1 MRLRVAVLGSIAV
14 LAVIVTAGVASGQPN
29 QPVPARAARNAR
41 VARRDVRRL
50 LAKLVLP
57 AGATLTA
64 RNPGGV
70 ALASSSSVPG
80 SSALIDVHRFW
91 RVAGED
97 PAAVLSWFQAHA
109 PAGSSLTTSGSGSGP
124 GFEFNALGFSFPDI
138 TGVLDSRELGVTIAA
153 ARGGGTAIR
162 ADAQDVY
169 WIPKPR
175 WERVPA
181 GVQQIDVSV
190 QRLNESTGDT
200 TTTSQTVTNASQIAT
215 IVSLVNALPPAQP
228 WVLMCPA
235 DLGPTVMLNFLSAP
249 GAAPLAT
256 AVAGGSGC
264 GEVSFTLHGKTA
276 PGLSDGPELDTRLG
290 HLLGFSG

>member
-1 MRLRVAVLGSIAV
+1 MAIRIRAVCLAACVGLIA
-14 LAVIVTAGVASGQPN
+14 AVGVAEAQPN
-29 QPVPARAARNAR
+29 QRVPARAVRNAR

-70 ALASSSSVPG
+70 ALASASSVPG

-97 PAAVLSWFQAHA
+97 PAAVLSWFEAHV
-109 PAGSSLTTSGSGSGP
+109 PAGSSLTENGSGSGP
-124 GFEFNALGFSFPDI
+124 GFEFSALGFSFPDI

-153 ARGGGTAIR
+153 ARGGGTAVR

-169 WIPKPR
+169 WIPKPK

-190 QRLNESTGDT
+190 QRLNQSTGKT

-215 IVSLVNALPPAQP
+215 IVSLVDALPPAQP
-228 WVLMCPA
+228 WLLSCPA
-235 DLGPTVMLNFLSAP
+235 DLGPTVTLNFLSTA
-249 GAAPLAT
+249 GATPLAT
-256 AVAGGSGC
+256 VVAGGSGC
-264 GEVSFTLHGKTA
+264 GGVSFTLHGKPA
-276 PGLSDGPELDTRLG
+276 PELGNGAGLDTRLG

>member
-1 MRLRVAVLGSIAV
+1 MRLRLAVLVAVAA

-50 LAKLVLP
+50 LTKPVLP
-57 AGATLTA
+57 AGATVTA
-64 RNPGGV
+64 HNPGGV
-70 ALASSSSVPG
+70 ALASASSVPV
-80 SSALIDVHRFW
+80 STALIDVHRFW
-91 RVAGED
+91 RVPGEQPD
-97 PAAVLSWFQAHA
+97 AVLAWFKAHV
-109 PAGSSLTTSGSGSGP
+109 PAGSSLTTSGTGSGP
-124 GFEFNALGFSFPDI
+124 NFSFSALGFSFPNI
-138 TGVLDSRELGVTIAA
+138 AGVIDSRELNVTIAA
-153 ARGGGTAIR
+153 ASGGGTAIR

-190 QRLNESTGDT
+190 QRLNESTGKA

-215 IVSLVNALPPAQP
+215 IVALVNALPPAQP
-228 WVLMCPA
+228 WVLFCPA
-235 DLGPTVMLNFLSAP
+235 DLGPTVTLNFLSAP

-256 AVAGGSGC
+256 AVADGSGC
-264 GEVSFTLHGKTA
+264 GGVSFTLRGRTA
-276 PGLSDGPELDTRLG
+276 PGLGDSPELLTRLG
-290 HLLGFSG
+290 HLLGFSA

>member
-1 MRLRVAVLGSIAV
+1 MRLRVAVLVSVAA
-14 LAVIVTAGVASGQPN
+14 LAVIVAASVANGQPN
-29 QPVPARAARNAR
+29 QRVPARAARNAR

-50 LAKLVLP
+50 LTKLVLP
-57 AGATLTA
+57 AGATVTA

-70 ALASSSSVPG
+70 ALASASSVPV

-91 RVAGED
+91 RVAGEG
-97 PAAVLSWFQAHA
+97 PTAVLSWFEAHV
-109 PAGSSLTTSGSGSGP
+109 PAGSSLTENGSGSGP
-124 GFEFNALGFSFPDI
+124 GFEFSALGFSFPDI
-138 TGVLDSRELGVTIAA
+138 TGVLDSRELSVTIAA
-153 ARGGGTAIR
+153 APGGGTAIR

-169 WIPKPR
+169 WIPKPK

-190 QRLNESTGDT
+190 QRLNQSTGKT
-200 TTTSQTVTNASQIAT
+200 TTTSRTVENASQIAT

-228 WVLMCPA
+228 WVLSCPA
-235 DLGPTVMLNFLSAP
+235 DLGPTVTLNFLSAP

-264 GEVSFTLHGKTA
+264 GGVSFTLHGKTA
-276 PGLSDGPELDTRLG
+276 PGLGNGPGLDTRVG